1 MQLALAARHRVRSLA
16 LLCTSS
22 RGSDA
27 TGLTLPMF
35 WLRLRTGART
45 RQMHGGSFHQII
57 MPHHPGSG
65 QGRDIIVERFKSL
78 FGYPFATS
86 HCVVMRQLR
95 ALKRFDASARLQ
107 ELAGIPTMV
116 LSATE
121 GRIFPPRY
129 GRQLA
134 ASIPNAHYVEIPG
147 SSHAVTIQSDEAV
160 THD

>member
-45 RQMHGGSFHQII
+45 PQMHGGSFQQII

-121 GRIFPPRY
+121 GRIFPP
-129 GRQLA
+129 GMA
-134 ASIPNAHYVEIPG
+134 G
-147 SSHAVTIQSDEAV
+147 SWRPPFPMHTTSRFPAPRTPSPSNP
-160 THD
+160 TKL